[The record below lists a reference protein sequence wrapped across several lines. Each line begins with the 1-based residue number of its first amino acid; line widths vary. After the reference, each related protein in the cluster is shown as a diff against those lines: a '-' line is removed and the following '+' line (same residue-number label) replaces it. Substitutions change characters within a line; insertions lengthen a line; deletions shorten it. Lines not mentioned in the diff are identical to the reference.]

1 MENLINWISLLGGIY
16 FIILT
21 FLNNTKNIKSTIVF
35 KIVPFFIGLCIT
47 VSMLQHMGFIHI
59 F

>member
-16 FIILT
+16 FIIIV
-21 FLNNTKNIKSTIVF
+21 FLANTKNTKSTIAF
-35 KIVPFFIGLCIT
+35 KIVPFFIGICIT
-47 VSMLQHMGFIHI
+47 ISMLQHMGFINI